1 MKFTAATIVTA
12 AALSSTAHSVY
23 ARIND
28 DVDSRRNLKKPVN
41 ANVNDCE
48 PGVCTALYAPVCGS
62 DGEDYRNEC
71 FLSLCPGVKKACD
84 GKCPCPNAD
93 DGGSSTEPTTT
104 IEVGTPC
111 DSTSID
117 PCGSTNLQCMT
128 STLYGGATV
137 CLCNTD
143 TNEGCS
149 ATEVCFGLRGVG
161 PQCYECDCGK
171 GQTCGHKCGDDT
183 PKCYANKFKVCE
195 ELTPGPLI

>member
-23 ARIND
+23 ARN
-28 DVDSRRNLKKPVN
+28 SRRNLKKP
-41 ANVNDCE
+41 DRGCE
-48 PGVCTALYAPVCGS
+48 IICTALYDPVCGS
-62 DGEDYRNEC
+62 DGKDYSNASC
-71 FLSLCPGVKKACD
+71 LCPGVKKACD
-84 GKCPCPNAD
+84 GTCPCPN
-93 DGGSSTEPTTT
+93 DGGSTEPTTT

-111 DSTSID
+111 DPLAID

-128 STLYGGATV
+128 STRYDGATV

-161 PQCYECDCGK
+161 PQCYECDCGR
-171 GQTCGHKCGDDT
+171 GQKCGHNCADDT
-183 PKCYANKFKVCE
+183 PKCYPKKAEVCE
-195 ELTPGPLI
+195 VLIPGLLI

>member
-1 MKFTAATIVTA
+1 MKFTAAIITVA

-28 DVDSRRNLKKPVN
+28 VDSRRNLKKPVKD
-41 ANVNDCE
+41 DCE
-48 PGVCTALYAPVCGS
+48 PGVCTTLYDPVCGS
-62 DGEDYRNEC
+62 DGKDYSNEC

-84 GKCPCPNAD
+84 GTCPCPNAD
-93 DGGSSTEPTTT
+93 DGGSTTTTT

-111 DSTSID
+111 DPLAID
-117 PCGSTNLQCMT
+117 PCGSTNLQCMA
-128 STLYGGATV
+128 STRYDGATV

-161 PQCYECDCGK
+161 PQCYECDCSK
-171 GQTCGHKCGDDT
+171 NQKCGHNCGDDT
-183 PKCYANKFKVCE
+183 PKCYANKVQVCE
-195 ELTPGPLI
+195 VLTPGLLI